1 MGGKGR
7 DGVRGKKG
15 SSLFASLRERK
26 EPSQNS
32 IFVEFLFSCY
42 FHDRRES
49 FPRYFTLGNLSV
61 TFVLDNSDSL
71 SAGAENPT
79 FGLQF

>member
-1 MGGKGR
+1 M
-7 DGVRGKKG
+7 RGKKC

-49 FPRYFTLGNLSV
+49 FPSYFTLGYL
-61 TFVLDNSDSL
+61 VLDNSDSL

-79 FGLQF
+79 FSLQF